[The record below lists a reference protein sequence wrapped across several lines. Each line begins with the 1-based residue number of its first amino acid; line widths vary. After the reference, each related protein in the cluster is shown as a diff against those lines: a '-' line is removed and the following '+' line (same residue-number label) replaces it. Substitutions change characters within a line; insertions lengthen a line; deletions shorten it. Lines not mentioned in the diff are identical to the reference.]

1 MESSRSSRRQWLAGL
16 LRWGAVSALAAV
28 TAVLI
33 RRPGGDSNGHCT
45 QRLPC
50 ERCGSLARCPLP
62 QAVTWRVRAQTYRIQ
77 NWRTH
82 DSDEAKRQLRQF

>member
-16 LRWGAVSALAAV
+16 LRWGAVSVLAAV
-28 TAVLI
+28 TAMLI
-33 RRPGGDSNGHCT
+33 RRPGGDSNRRCT

-50 ERCGSLARCPLP
+50 ERCGSLADCPLP
-62 QAVTWRVRAQTYRIQ
+62 QAVAGRWRAQAYRIQ
-77 NWRTH
+77 NRRTY